1 MAGAYLEPISHP
13 FGFLK
18 QLELPQIWYSVK
30 GHDLDHTVPVGAI
43 LGHFGVI
50 LELRARGWGLF
61 VAYFSPVWL
70 HKMT

>member
-18 QLELPQIWYSVK
+18 RLELPQIWYS
-30 GHDLDHTVPVGAI
+30 DHTVPVGAI

-70 HKMT
+70 PKMT